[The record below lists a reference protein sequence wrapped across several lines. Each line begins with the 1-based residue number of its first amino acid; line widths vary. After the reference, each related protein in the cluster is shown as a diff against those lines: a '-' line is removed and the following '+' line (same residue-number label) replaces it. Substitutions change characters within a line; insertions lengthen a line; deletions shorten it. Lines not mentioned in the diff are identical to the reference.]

1 MKKAIELAILPE
13 PPIFE
18 EVAPVFLSDAT
29 MSQRKL
35 SVLERMAAEEFDTLV
50 IYADKEHGS
59 NFEYLSGFLPRFE
72 EGLLVLDK
80 TGAAT
85 LILGNENL
93 KLQAHSRIA
102 AELVHYPQFS
112 LPNQPMTGEKS
123 LSSVFSSLRFKEKK
137 KLASLGGRCS
147 RRITKIQPHSLMFL
161 ILS

>member
-29 MSQRKL
+29 MSQRKQ

-85 LILGNENL
+85 LILE
-93 KLQAHSRIA
+93 
-102 AELVHYPQFS
+102 
-112 LPNQPMTGEKS
+112 M
-123 LSSVFSSLRFKEKK
+123 
-137 KLASLGGRCS
+137 
-147 RRITKIQPHSLMFL
+147 KI
-161 ILS
+161 